1 MITVPEFLRRVFD
14 AGGEEFAVYAPV
26 KHDYGVMIERITDP
40 KNVSLDHVLTK
51 NTLKDVMLPSCEPIA
66 RFDLDKGAVEPVT
79 DEAKTLV
86 VVGSRPCDAA
96 AQAIVDKILGGEI
109 ADKRYMDRRERSVM
123 VTVACSKC
131 DSACFCTS
139 MGYGPHDETGSD
151 VLLLPTEGGH
161 LVRAITDR
169 GRQFLAKVGIPGDRE
184 GTVTPPPEPTR
195 KAKTEGLKAWLDKN
209 FDHCKWD
216 EVSENCLSCGICYY
230 LCPTCHCY
238 DIVDEAG
245 LTRGERLRVW
255 DACSF
260 KGFTKMASHQPRV
273 GRHARY
279 RQRIMHKFKYT
290 VDNVGETA
298 CVGDGRCIRF
308 CPVGVDITEI
318 LEQLP
323 SEEKA

>member
-1 MITVPEFLRRVFD
+1 MITVPDLLRRVFEK
-14 AGGEEFAVYAPV
+14 GGETYTIFAPV
-26 KHDYGVMIERITDP
+26 RRHYGVMIERVAGPEDI
-40 KNVSLDHVLTK
+40 SLDHVLTR
-51 NTLKDVMLPSCEPIA
+51 NTLKDVMLPSCEPLA
-66 RFDLDKGAVEPVT
+66 RYDLERGALEPLKDDSGT
-79 DEAKTLV
+79 IV
-86 VVGSRPCDAA
+86 VVGTRPCDAA
-96 AQAIVDKILGGEI
+96 AQAVLDKILGGEV
-109 ADKRYMDRRERSVM
+109 ADERYMDRRRRTVM
-123 VTVACSKC
+123 VTVGCSRA

-151 VLLLPTEGGH
+151 VLLLPAEGGY

-169 GRQFLAKVGIPGDRE
+169 GRAFLSEIGVPEDKEE
-184 GTVTPPPEPTR
+184 GVTPPPEITR
-195 KAKTEGLKAWLDKN
+195 KATTEGLKDWLDKN
-209 FDHCKWD
+209 FDHCRWE

-230 LCPTCHCY
+230 LCPTCHCF

-255 DACSF
+255 DSCSF

-318 LEQLP
+318 LEKLP
-323 SEEKA
+323 SEEEA

>member
-1 MITVPEFLRRVFD
+1 MLTIPDFLRRVLSRGGD
-14 AGGEEFAVYAPV
+14 AFAVFAPV
-26 KHDYGVMIERITDP
+26 RHAYGVTLERI
-40 KNVSLDHVLTK
+40 KNPEDVSLNHVLTK
-51 NTLKDVMLPSCEPIA
+51 NTLKDVMLPSCEPLA
-66 RFDLDKGAVEPVT
+66 TYDLDKGAVEPAA
-79 DEAKTLV
+79 DEIQTLV
-86 VVGSRPCDAA
+86 VIGSRPCDAA

-109 ADKRYMDRRERSVM
+109 ADKRYMDRRNRSVM
-123 VTVACSKC
+123 VTVACSEA

-151 VLLLPTEGGH
+151 VLLLPTEGGR

-169 GRQFLAKVGIPGDRE
+169 GRELLKEVGIPEDKE
-184 GTVTPPPEPTR
+184 GKVTPPPELVR
-195 KAKTEGLKAWLDKN
+195 KVTTEGLKAWLDKN
-209 FDHCKWD
+209 FDHCKWE

-255 DACSF
+255 DSCSF

-318 LEQLP
+318 LERLP

>member
-1 MITVPEFLRRVFD
+1 MITVPEFLKRLLQTRSND
-14 AGGEEFAVYAPV
+14 FAVYGPV
-26 KHDYGVMIERITDP
+26 KRDYGVMMERIDDP
-40 KNVSLDHVLTK
+40 ERVNLDHVLTL

-66 RFDLDKGAVEPVT
+66 RFDLDNGVLEPVT
-79 DEAKTLV
+79 DEERTMV

-96 AQAIVDKILGGEI
+96 AQAILDKILGGET
-109 ADKRYMDRRERSVM
+109 ADKRYMNRRDRSVI
-123 VTVACSKC
+123 VTVACSRC

-151 VLLLPTEGGH
+151 VLLLPGEGGY
-161 LVRAITDR
+161 LVRAVTDR
-169 GRQFLAKVGIPGDRE
+169 GRELLSRLAIRE
-184 GTVTPPPEPTR
+184 DTEGKPSPPPELTR
-195 KAKTEGLKAWLDKN
+195 KVTTEGLKVWLDKN
-209 FDHCKWD
+209 FDHCKWQ

-260 KGFTKMASHQPRV
+260 KSFTKMASHQPRV

-298 CVGDGRCIRF
+298 CVGDGRCIRY
-308 CPVGVDITEI
+308 CPVGVDICET
-318 LEQLP
+318 LEKLP
-323 SEEKA
+323 GKE

>member
-1 MITVPEFLRRVFD
+1 MMTVPEFLRRVLD
-14 AGGEEFAVYAPV
+14 AGAGNYAVYAPV
-26 KHDYGVMIERITDP
+26 RKDFGVMIERITDP
-40 KNVSLDHVLTK
+40 EDVSLDHVLTK

-66 RFDLDKGAVEPVT
+66 RYDLEKGAVVPVA
-79 DEAKTLV
+79 DGEEILL

-96 AQAIVDKILGGEI
+96 AQAVLDKILGGEI
-109 ADKRYMDRRERSVM
+109 ADRRYADRRKRSIIA
-123 VTVACSKC
+123 TVACSKC

-151 VLLLPTEGGH
+151 VLLLPTEGGY
-161 LVRAITDR
+161 LIRAVTGR
-169 GRQFLAKVGIPGDRE
+169 GSDFLRDIGIPEDTG
-184 GTVTPPPEPTR
+184 GKVTPPPEPAR
-195 KAKTEGLKAWLDKN
+195 KVATGGLKAWLDKN
-209 FDHCKWD
+209 FDDCIWE

-230 LCPTCHCY
+230 LCPTCHCF

-245 LTRGERLRVW
+245 LTRGERLRIW

-260 KGFTKMASHQPRV
+260 SGFTKMASHQPRV
-273 GRHARY
+273 GQHARY

-308 CPVGVDITEI
+308 CPVGVDITEV
-318 LEQLP
+318 LERLAG
-323 SEEKA
+323 EA

>member
-1 MITVPEFLRRVFD
+1 MMTIPDFLRRVID
-14 AGGEEFAVYAPV
+14 TGGEDYTVFAPV
-26 KHDYGVMIERITDP
+26 KHDYGVMLQRIADP
-40 KNVSLDHVLTK
+40 GQVSMDHVLTK
-51 NTLKDVMLPSCEPIA
+51 NTLKDVTLPSCERLA
-66 RFDLDKGAVEPVT
+66 TFDLDKGAIEPVT
-79 DEAKTLV
+79 DETTTIV
-86 VVGSRPCDAA
+86 IVGSRPCDAA

-109 ADKRYMDRRERSVM
+109 ADKRYMDRRGRTVM
-123 VTVACSKC
+123 VTVACSKA

-151 VLLLPTEGGH
+151 VLLLPTDGGY

-169 GRQFLAKVGIPGDRE
+169 GREFLGKVGIPQDRE
-184 GTVTPPPEPTR
+184 GEVTPPPELTR
-195 KAKTEGLKAWLDKN
+195 RVTTEGLKAWLDKN
-209 FDHCKWD
+209 FDHCRW
-216 EVSENCLSCGICYY
+216 EEISENCLSCGICYY

-245 LTRGERLRVW
+245 LAKGERLRVW
-255 DACSF
+255 DSCSF

-279 RQRIMHKFKYT
+279 RQRVMHKFKYT

-318 LEQLP
+318 LEKLP
-323 SEEKA
+323 SEEG

>member
-1 MITVPEFLRRVFD
+1 MIQVPEFLRRVLEK
-14 AGGEEFAVYAPV
+14 GGDDFAVFAPV
-26 KHDYGVMIERITDP
+26 KHDYGVMIEEITDP
-40 KNVSLDHVLTK
+40 ANVSLDHVLSK
-51 NTLKDVMLPSCEPIA
+51 NTLKDVMLPSCEPLA
-66 RFDLDKGAVEPVT
+66 TYDLDRGALEPVT
-79 DEAKTLV
+79 DEERTLV

-109 ADKRYMDRRERSVM
+109 RDKRYMDRRNRSVM
-123 VTVACSKC
+123 VTVACSKA
-131 DSACFCTS
+131 DTACFCTS

-151 VLLLPTEGGH
+151 VLLLPTEGGY

-169 GRQFLAKVGIPGDRE
+169 GRDFLKRVDIPEDKE
-184 GTVTPPPEPTR
+184 GEVKPPPELTR
-195 KAKTEGLKAWLDKN
+195 KVATDGLKAWLDKN
-209 FDHCKWD
+209 FDHCRWE

-255 DACSF
+255 DSCSF

-290 VDNVGETA
+290 VDNVDETA

-318 LEQLP
+318 LEKLP
-323 SEEKA
+323 SEEEA

>member
-1 MITVPEFLRRVFD
+1 MTVAELLRRIIEEG
-14 AGGEEFAVYAPV
+14 AGEFSVYAPV
-26 KHDYGVMIERITDP
+26 KHDYGVMIEHIEDADDI
-40 KNVSLDHVLTK
+40 SLDHILTR
-51 NTLKDVMLPSCEPIA
+51 NTLKDVMLPSCETLA
-66 RFDLDKGAVEPVT
+66 RFDLETGAVEPVV
-79 DEAKTLV
+79 DEEGTIV

-96 AQAIVDKILGGEI
+96 AQIILDKILGGET
-109 ADKRYMDRRERSVM
+109 ADRRYMDRRKRSVV
-123 VTVACSKC
+123 VTVACSRC

-151 VLLLPTEGGH
+151 VLLLPAEAGH

-169 GRQFLAKVGIPGDRE
+169 GRDFLGRVGISEDKSGEVAQPPALSRK
-184 GTVTPPPEPTR
+184 VT
-195 KAKTEGLKAWLDKN
+195 TEGLKAWLDNN
-209 FDHCKWD
+209 FDHCKW
-216 EVSENCLSCGICYY
+216 EEISENCLSCGICYY

-260 KGFTKMASHQPRV
+260 RGFTKMASHQPRV

-279 RQRIMHKFKYT
+279 RQRVMHKFKYT

-298 CVGDGRCIRF
+298 CVGDGRCIRY
-308 CPVGVDITEI
+308 CPVGVDICEI
-318 LEQLP
+318 LKRLP
-323 SEEKA
+323 SEE

>member
-1 MITVPEFLRRVFD
+1 MTTVPDLLRRVLQ
-14 AGGEEFAVYAPV
+14 GGGGDYAVFAPV
-26 KHDYGVMIERITDP
+26 AHDYGVFIERISRAED
-40 KNVSLDHVLTK
+40 VSLDHVLTR
-51 NTLKDVMLPSCEPIA
+51 NTLKDVMLPSCEPLA
-66 RFDLDKGAVEPVT
+66 CYDLEKGALAPVEE
-79 DEAKTLV
+79 EAKTIV
-86 VVGSRPCDAA
+86 VVGTRPCDAA
-96 AQAIVDKILGGEI
+96 AQAILDKILGGET
-109 ADKRYMDRRERSVM
+109 ADKRSMDRRRRSIM
-123 VTVACSKC
+123 VTVACSKA
-131 DSACFCTS
+131 DPACFCTS

-151 VLLLPTEGGH
+151 VLLLPGEGGY
-161 LVRAITDR
+161 LVRAVTDR
-169 GRQFLAKVGIPGDRE
+169 GRAFLSEIGIVEDREAKVA
-184 GTVTPPPEPTR
+184 PPPEVIR
-195 KAKTEGLKAWLDKN
+195 KVKTEGLKAWLDKH
-209 FDHCKWD
+209 FDHCKWE

-238 DIVDEAG
+238 EIVDEAG
-245 LTRGERLRVW
+245 LTKGERLRVW

-318 LEQLP
+318 LEKLM
-323 SEEKA
+323 SEEEA

>member
-1 MITVPEFLRRVFD
+1 
-14 AGGEEFAVYAPV
+14 
-26 KHDYGVMIERITDP
+26 
-40 KNVSLDHVLTK
+40 VLTR
-51 NTLKDVMLPSCEPIA
+51 NTLKYVMLPSCEPLA
-66 RFDLDKGAVEPVT
+66 RYDLDKGALTPVEDDT
-79 DEAKTLV
+79 KTMV
-86 VVGSRPCDAA
+86 VVGTRPCDAA
-96 AQAIVDKILGGEI
+96 AQAILDKILGGEI
-109 ADKRYMDRRERSVM
+109 GDRRYMDRRRRSVM
-123 VTVACSKC
+123 VTAACSRA

-151 VLLLPTEGGH
+151 VLLLPAEGGYV
-161 LVRAITDR
+161 VRAVTDR
-169 GRQFLAKVGIPGDRE
+169 GRVFLSQVGITEDKE
-184 GTVTPPPEPTR
+184 GKVAEPPELTR
-195 KAKTEGLKAWLDKN
+195 KVRTEGLKAWLDKN
-209 FDHCKWD
+209 FDHCRW
-216 EVSENCLSCGICYY
+216 ERVSENCLSCGICYY

-255 DACSF
+255 DSCSF
-260 KGFTKMASHQPRV
+260 KSFTKMASHQPRV

-318 LEQLP
+318 LEALP
-323 SEEKA
+323 SEEEP